1 MELEIIF
8 TTLLDTSILCCIFML
23 HNKNFGFRLFKSKE
37 VVKLNETEESIV
49 DNNLGLLDEDNTI
62 DSLDETRS
70 NVQERLSQM

>member
-1 MELEIIF
+1 
-8 TTLLDTSILCCIFML
+8 ML